1 MMIRISDENLT
12 VMKKSFSESEKASF
26 DGVAA
31 GLPSY
36 LAVFEHDYTWTICG
50 TKERL
55 FETLVSLSKQFDIE
69 IV

>member
-1 MMIRISDENLT
+1 MMIRISEENLT
-12 VMKKSFSESEKASF
+12 VMKKSFSDSEKASF
-26 DGVAA
+26 NGVAA
-31 GLPSY
+31 LPSS